1 MTVFGVSQ
9 VHEVKKAAGKKIR
22 SASGS
27 SFASLVEG
35 HGDEVR
41 SISGTTMVGSV
52 DAILAAQQV
61 GSALEERRRSLAHG
75 EDVLRELDGLRLGLV
90 EGAPEPERLRGLAR
104 MLDDDRMRPDDP
116 GLKSILDEIALRV
129 RVELEKLL
137 RREG

>member
-1 MTVFGVSQ
+1 
-9 VHEVKKAAGKKIR
+9 
-22 SASGS
+22 
-27 SFASLVEG
+27 
-35 HGDEVR
+35 
-41 SISGTTMVGSV
+41 MVGSV